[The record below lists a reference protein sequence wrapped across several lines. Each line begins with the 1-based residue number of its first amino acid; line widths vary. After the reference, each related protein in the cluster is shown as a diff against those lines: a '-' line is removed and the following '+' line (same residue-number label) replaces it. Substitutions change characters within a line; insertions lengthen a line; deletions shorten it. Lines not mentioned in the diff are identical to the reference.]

1 MIVDFV
7 NMKKIWDHL
16 MSQEL
21 KISPDIYKFL
31 ITEPPKNSKENRE
44 ELVKIFFEEFEVQ
57 KLYLCIQAVLS
68 LYASGKT
75 TGTVVDCGDGI
86 SHTVPIYEGYAI
98 PHAIQ

>member
-1 MIVDFV
+1 
-7 NMKKIWDHL
+7 

-21 KISPDIYKFL
+21 KISPEIYKFL
-31 ITEPPKNSKENRE
+31 ITEPPKNTKENRE
-44 ELVKIFFEEFEVQ
+44 KVVEQFFEEYNAP

-98 PHAIQ
+98 PYAI

>member
-1 MIVDFV
+1 MT
-7 NMKKIWDHL
+7 
-16 MSQEL
+16 QEL
-21 KISPDIYKFL
+21 KISPDNYKFL

-44 ELVKIFFEEFEVQ
+44 RVIDIYFETFSASKV
-57 KLYLCIQAVLS
+57 YLSIQAVLS

-98 PHAIQ
+98 PHAI

>member
-1 MIVDFV
+1 MIVEFD
-7 NMKKIWDHL
+7 NMIKIWDHL

-21 KISPDIYKFL
+21 KISPEIYKFL

-44 ELVKIFFEEFEVQ
+44 WICEHFFETYNAP

-98 PHAIQ
+98 PYAI

>member
-1 MIVDFV
+1 M
-7 NMKKIWDHL
+7 
-16 MSQEL
+16 
-21 KISPDIYKFL
+21 

-44 ELVKIFFEEFEVQ
+44 KVVDIYFDHFNAS

-98 PHAIQ
+98 PHAI